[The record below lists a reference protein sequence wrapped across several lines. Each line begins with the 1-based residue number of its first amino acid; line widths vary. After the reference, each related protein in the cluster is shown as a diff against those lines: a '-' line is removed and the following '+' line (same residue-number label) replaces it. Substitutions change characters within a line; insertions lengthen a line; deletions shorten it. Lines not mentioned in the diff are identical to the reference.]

1 MKILH
6 TADWHWSERHLDKCM
21 QSAEFIIERMKAHR
35 PDLHVIAGDYWDRR
49 QVLSS
54 SSAVLPAV
62 EIMKVMASIA
72 PVVIVLG
79 NFAHDV
85 PGSLGLFNN
94 LYTRYPV
101 YVTEQAES
109 ILLYQSKHGKPER
122 FENFPLPPDS
132 DANPKEADALI
143 HLMAYPNK
151 SRLLASHPEASLEES
166 NQLLCEGL
174 RKVFLGFAALGDHL
188 KCPKI
193 FVGHCTIDGAA
204 FSNGQAVV
212 GQDMNISKHD
222 LDMIGADYY
231 ALGHI
236 HCNQEIQPNMW
247 YSGSIYH
254 HDYGEA
260 EGKYLNVVEIK
271 QGRLKVSREE
281 IPTRPMALHEVT
293 YDARSRA
300 FLDENTEADWVGAD
314 LRVRLHIGIE
324 QSRLV
329 SDEEVKKNYP
339 GAESVKVERII
350 VPEERIRWEYIA
362 RARTLAERIV
372 EWGKSIDKK
381 IPPEVLEIALEM
393 EASLNHDALL
403 DEKGRAA

>member
-6 TADWHWSERHLDKCM
+6 TADWHWSERHLDKCI
-21 QSAEFIIERMKAHR
+21 QSAEFIIERMKALR

-49 QVLSS
+49 QVLSD

-62 EIMKVMASIA
+62 EIMKVMASIS

-101 YVTEQAES
+101 FVTEGAES

-122 FENFPLPPDS
+122 FECFPIPWDS
-132 DANPKEADALI
+132 DADPKEADALI

-151 SRLLASHPEASLEES
+151 SRLLASSPDTSLEES
-166 NQLLCEGL
+166 NQMLCDAL
-174 RKVFLGFAALGDHL
+174 RKVFLGFAALGDGL

-193 FVGHCTIDGAA
+193 FVGHCTIEGASL
-204 FSNGQAVV
+204 SNGQTIV
-212 GQDMNISKHD
+212 GQDIKISKHD

-236 HCNQEIQPNMW
+236 HSNQMIQSNMW

-260 EGKYLNVVEIK
+260 EAKYLNIVEITK
-271 QGRLKVSREE
+271 GTVKVSREE
-281 IPTRPMALHEVT
+281 IPTRPMALHEIT
-293 YDARSRA
+293 YDARSCT

-324 QSRLV
+324 QSKLV
-329 SDEEVKKNYP
+329 GDDEIKKNYP
-339 GAESVKVERII
+339 GVETIKVERII
-350 VPEERIRWEYIA
+350 IPEERIRWEYIA
-362 RARTLAERIV
+362 HARTLGERIL

-381 IPPEVLEIALEM
+381 IPPEVLEIAAQM
-393 EASLNHDALL
+393 ESSLHHDASV
-403 DEKGRAA
+403 ESKGGAA

>member
-6 TADWHWSERHLDKCM
+6 TADWHWSERHLDKCIH
-21 QSAEFIIERMKAHR
+21 SAEFVIDRMKAHR

-49 QVLSS
+49 QVLSD

-101 YVTEQAES
+101 FVTEGAES
-109 ILLYQSKHGKPER
+109 ILLYQSKHGAPER
-122 FENFPLPPDS
+122 FEYFPIPFDS
-132 DANPKEADALI
+132 EADPKQADALI

-151 SRLLASHPEASLEES
+151 SRLLASSGETSIEAS
-166 NQLLCEGL
+166 NQLVCNQL
-174 RKVFLGFAALGDHL
+174 RKIFLGFAALGEGL

-193 FVGHCTIDGAA
+193 FVGHCTIDGATL
-204 FSNGQAVV
+204 SNGQSAV
-212 GQDMNISKHD
+212 GQDIKISKHD
-222 LDMIGADYY
+222 LDLVGADYY

-236 HCNQEIQPNMW
+236 HSNQEIHPRMW
-247 YSGSIYH
+247 YAGSIYH

-260 EGKYLNVVEIK
+260 EAKYINIVEIK
-271 QGRLKVSREE
+271 GKKVSVSREE
-281 IPTRPMALHEVT
+281 IPTRPMAFHEVIF
-293 YDARSRA
+293 DSGSRT
-300 FLDENTEADWVGAD
+300 FLDENTDTDWLGAD
-314 LRVRLHIGIE
+314 LRVRLHIGYE
-324 QSRLV
+324 QSKLL
-329 SDEEVKKNYP
+329 SDEDVARKYP
-339 GAESVKVERII
+339 GTESLKVERII

-362 RARTLAERIV
+362 RARTLGERIV
-372 EWGKSIDKK
+372 EWGKSIDKP
-381 IPPEVLEIALEM
+381 IPPEVLELASEM
-393 EASLNHDALL
+393 ESSLNHESHSDQ
-403 DEKGRAA
+403 KGRAA